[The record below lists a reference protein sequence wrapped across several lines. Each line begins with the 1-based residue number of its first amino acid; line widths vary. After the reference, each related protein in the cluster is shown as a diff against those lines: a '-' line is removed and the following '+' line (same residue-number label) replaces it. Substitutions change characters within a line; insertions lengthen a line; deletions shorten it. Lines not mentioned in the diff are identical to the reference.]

1 MSNDSYTVP
10 TLSLSNS
17 RSRKNIPTKDITQS
31 RGSINNDGP
40 NFGFGSN
47 VTLSS
52 NAYI

>member
-31 RGSINNDGP
+31 RGSINDGP